1 MDQTLKEM
9 TMAVLHNNEIVMDQ
23 TADTNTKHG
32 DSNQALNNMRKIYDG
47 LRKKLETEPDSVT
60 IPDCKFLVI
69 ATNITLA
76 TLERQIRSISASI
89 ELYKKLQEIYTEAGT
104 SEENLQI
111 FLEKTDFF
119 GDEISTEE
127 PAESAEKEE
136 PNT

>member
-1 MDQTLKEM
+1 MGFAQ
-9 TMAVLHNNEIVMDQ
+9 
-23 TADTNTKHG
+23 
-32 DSNQALNNMRKIYDG
+32 
-47 LRKKLETEPDSVT
+47 ETRNRTPDSVT

-104 SEENLQI
+104 SEENLPQI